1 MRGAMGATVLAG
13 WNYDKGKG
21 VVVATVTRA
30 MTVGCGEGNN
40 KGGNGNDDFVTATL
54 TPLCL

>member
-1 MRGAMGATVLAG
+1 MRGAMDATVLTE
-13 WNYDKGKG
+13 WNNVKGKG
-21 VVVATVTRA
+21 DVVATVTRA

-40 KGGNGNDDFVTATL
+40 KEDNGNDDIVTATL

>member
-1 MRGAMGATVLAG
+1 MRGATGATVLTG

-21 VVVATVTRA
+21 DVVATVTRA
-30 MTVGCGEGNN
+30 MTVGCGEGNSKEDN
-40 KGGNGNDDFVTATL
+40 GNGDFVTATL